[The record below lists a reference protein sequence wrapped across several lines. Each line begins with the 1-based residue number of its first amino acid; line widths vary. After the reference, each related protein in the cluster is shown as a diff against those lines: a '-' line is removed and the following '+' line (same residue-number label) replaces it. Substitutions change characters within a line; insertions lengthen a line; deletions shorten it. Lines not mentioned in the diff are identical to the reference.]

1 MQQTIGID
9 KINFY
14 VPHYALSLETLA
26 KTRHV
31 EPSKFTVGLG
41 LNQMSICAPDED
53 IVTLASQAAFPLISK
68 NDVAAIDTLL
78 FATESGIDQSK
89 AAGIYVHRLLGLSPR
104 CSVVELKQ
112 ACYSATSAINMAC
125 ALVTQNPQRKVLVIA
140 ADISRYGLNTPGE
153 STQGAGA
160 VAILISAQP
169 RILALDARR
178 GTFTEDV
185 MDFWRPN
192 YREEA
197 LVEGKFSTEMYLK
210 ALTESWQHYQQQTK
224 FNFQD
229 HAASCYHVPYPRLV
243 EKAHAKLAQL
253 NQAPITNLEPS
264 LHYCRLI
271 GNTYTASLYISLISL
286 LANHKTSL
294 ENQRIGFYSYGS
306 GCVGEYFSGVV
317 QKDYLTHLTIASWET
332 MLQQRETIDCAQYE
346 KWYLER
352 PNNDGTIYTTPS
364 IQRHGFR
371 FKGVTNHQRQY
382 ETV

>member
-14 VPHYALSLETLA
+14 IPRYALSLETLA
-26 KTRHV
+26 KTRNI
-31 EPSKFTVGLG
+31 EPNKFTVGLG
-41 LNQMSICAPDED
+41 LNKMSICAPDED
-53 IVTLASQAAFPLISK
+53 IVTLAAEAAKPILSK
-68 NDVAAIDTLL
+68 EDLTTIDTLL

-89 AAGIYVHRLLGLSPR
+89 SAGVYVHRLLGLSSR

-112 ACYSATSAINMAC
+112 ACYSGTSAINMAC
-125 ALVTQNPQRKVLVIA
+125 ALVTQHPQRKVLVIA

-160 VAILISAQP
+160 VAILISANP
-169 RILALDARR
+169 KVLALDSRR
-178 GTFTEDV
+178 GVFTEDV

-210 ALTESWQHYQQQTK
+210 ALTESWRHYQQQTTLT
-224 FNFQD
+224 FQD
-229 HAASCYHVPYPRLV
+229 HAAYCYHVPYPRLV
-243 EKAHAKLAQL
+243 EKAHAKLAQF
-253 NQAPITNLEPS
+253 NQASTTDLEAS
-264 LHYCRLI
+264 LNYCRLI

-286 LANHKTSL
+286 LANSKTTL

-306 GCVGEYFSGVV
+306 GCVGEYFSGIV
-317 QKDYLTHLTIASWET
+317 QKDYLKHLNVAAWEK
-332 MLQQRETIDCAQYE
+332 MLQQRQTIDCAQYE

-352 PNNDGTIYTTPS
+352 PNGDGGIYVTPA
-364 IQRHGFR
+364 IQHSGFR
-371 FKGVTNHQRQY
+371 FKGVTDHQRQY
-382 ETV
+382 ESI